1 MKPSGTKQL
10 TEFTY
15 KTIATLR
22 GPYKQKFAIPR
33 QPNLVPE
40 AMGELVFE
48 KEFADA
54 NGLRALDQF
63 SHLWLIWH
71 FHETSAQGWS
81 PLVHPPR
88 LGGKEKVG
96 VFASRS
102 PFRPNSIGLSVV
114 RNLGSAE
121 VDGKLA
127 LRVGGIDIVDETPI
141 LDIKPYVTY
150 ADSIADAESG
160 FANEQPGSQRT
171 ISFSA
176 SAMQDLTASAA
187 EYPRLRDFIVAVLQ
201 QDPRPAWR
209 VQANDDKQYGMTLYD
224 FNIKWQFSGDKIEVK
239 AITSSD
245 DDDDPEF

>member
-1 MKPSGTKQL
+1 M

-22 GPYKQKFAIPR
+22 GPYKQKFAFPR

-239 AITSSD
+239 AIKSSD

>member
-1 MKPSGTKQL
+1 M
-10 TEFTY
+10 TELTY
-15 KTIATLR
+15 KTIATQR
-22 GPYKQKFAIPR
+22 SPYKQKFAIPR

-239 AITSSD
+239 AIKSSD

>member
-1 MKPSGTKQL
+1 MKPSGTKRL

-187 EYPRLRDFIVAVLQ
+187 DYPRLRDFIVAVLQ

-245 DDDDPEF
+245 DDPEF

>member
-1 MKPSGTKQL
+1 M

-245 DDDDPEF
+245 DDPEF

>member
-1 MKPSGTKQL
+1 MKPSGTKRL

>member
-1 MKPSGTKQL
+1 M

>member
-1 MKPSGTKQL
+1 M

-187 EYPRLRDFIVAVLQ
+187 DYPRLRDFIVAVLQ

-245 DDDDPEF
+245 DDPEF

>member
-1 MKPSGTKQL
+1 M

-71 FHETSAQGWS
+71 FHETSAQSWS
-81 PLVHPPR
+81 PLVQPPR

>member
-1 MKPSGTKQL
+1 MKPSGTKHL

-160 FANEQPGSQRT
+160 FANEQPGRQRT

-245 DDDDPEF
+245 DDPEF

>member
-1 MKPSGTKQL
+1 M
-10 TEFTY
+10 
-15 KTIATLR
+15 
-22 GPYKQKFAIPR
+22 
-33 QPNLVPE
+33 
-40 AMGELVFE
+40 
-48 KEFADA
+48 
-54 NGLRALDQF
+54 DQF

-245 DDDDPEF
+245 DDPEF

>member
-187 EYPRLRDFIVAVLQ
+187 DYPRLRDFIVAVLQ

-245 DDDDPEF
+245 DDPEF

>member
-1 MKPSGTKQL
+1 M

-187 EYPRLRDFIVAVLQ
+187 DYPRLRDFIVAVLQ

-239 AITSSD
+239 AIKSSD

>member
-239 AITSSD
+239 AIKSSD

>member
-1 MKPSGTKQL
+1 MKPCGTSRL
-10 TEFTY
+10 TAFTY
-15 KTIATLR
+15 KAIATLR

-40 AMGELVFE
+40 AVGELVF
-48 KEFADA
+48 KQEFADA

-81 PLVHPPR
+81 PLVQPPR

-102 PFRPNSIGLSVV
+102 PFHPNPIGLSVV

-121 VDGKLA
+121 VDGKLV

-141 LDIKPYVTY
+141 LDIKPYIVY
-150 ADSIADAESG
+150 ADSIAGAESG
-160 FANEQPGSQRT
+160 FASEQPGSQRP

-176 SAMQDLTASAA
+176 SATQALTASAA
-187 EYPRLRDFIVAVLQ
+187 DYPRLKDFIVAVLQ

-209 VQANDDKQYGMTLYD
+209 VQANDDKQYGMKLYE

-239 AITSSD
+239 AIISS
-245 DDDDPEF
+245 DDDPEF

>member
-1 MKPSGTKQL
+1 L

>member
-1 MKPSGTKQL
+1 MKPCGTSRL

-15 KTIATLR
+15 KAIATLR
-22 GPYKQKFAIPR
+22 GPYKQKFATPR

-40 AMGELVFE
+40 AVGELVFE

-54 NGLRALDQF
+54 NSLRALDQF

-81 PLVHPPR
+81 PLVQPPR

-121 VDGKLA
+121 VEGRLV

-141 LDIKPYVTY
+141 LDIKPYVVY
-150 ADSIADAESG
+150 ADSIADAQSG
-160 FANEQPGSQRT
+160 FANEQPGSQRP

-176 SAMQDLTASAA
+176 SATQALTASAA
-187 EYPRLRDFIVAVLQ
+187 DHPRLKDFIVAVLQ

-209 VQANDDKQYGMTLYD
+209 VRANDDKQYGMALYG

-245 DDDDPEF
+245 DDPEF

>member
-1 MKPSGTKQL
+1 MKPSGTKHL

-245 DDDDPEF
+245 DDPEF

>member
-1 MKPSGTKQL
+1 MKPCGTKRL

>member
-160 FANEQPGSQRT
+160 FANEQPGSQRK

>member
-1 MKPSGTKQL
+1 MKPSGTKHL

>member
-1 MKPSGTKQL
+1 L

-187 EYPRLRDFIVAVLQ
+187 DYPRLRDFIVAVLQ

-245 DDDDPEF
+245 DDPEF

>member
-245 DDDDPEF
+245 DDPEF

>member
-1 MKPSGTKQL
+1 MKPSGTKHL

-176 SAMQDLTASAA
+176 SAMHDLTASAA

-239 AITSSD
+239 AIKSSD

>member
-1 MKPSGTKQL
+1 MKPCGTSRL

-15 KTIATLR
+15 KAIATLR

-40 AMGELVFE
+40 AVGELVFE

-54 NGLRALDQF
+54 NSLRALDQF

-81 PLVHPPR
+81 PLVQPPR

-121 VDGKLA
+121 VEGRLV

-141 LDIKPYVTY
+141 LDIKPYVVY
-150 ADSIADAESG
+150 ADSIADAQSG
-160 FANEQPGSQRT
+160 FANEQPGSQRP

-176 SAMQDLTASAA
+176 SATQALTASAA
-187 EYPRLRDFIVAVLQ
+187 DHPRLKDFIVAVLQ

-209 VQANDDKQYGMTLYD
+209 VRANDDKQYGMALYG

-245 DDDDPEF
+245 DDPEF